1 MRNWTDICR
10 GKGVFFCF
18 VFLSTD
24 GRMNT
29 PSHKEPVRCLSLG
42 SWPFQCQQTA
52 LPMQFPPKISLS
64 REGRADQTWCLGNFV
79 WRENTWK
86 QKTDNQEVLRRTIS
100 RGKTLLVT
108 SYDVLGAANGLK
120 ERLRVFHLLKSV
132 WSSEGREGLFA
143 WKTLIGLPDRLEYLI
158 AYLIVSYTAVFDCLI
173 YCSVWLPDRLQCLIA
188 W

>member
-1 MRNWTDICR
+1 MLSMKIR
-10 GKGVFFCF
+10 VFEY
-18 VFLSTD
+18 LT
-24 GRMNT
+24 
-29 PSHKEPVRCLSLG
+29 LSLPTQLYHWC
-42 SWPFQCQQTA
+42 SF
-52 LPMQFPPKISLS
+52 LPRSLS
-64 REGRADQTWCLGNFV
+64 RKGRADQNVSFGNFV
-79 WRENTWK
+79 WRENMTK
-86 QKTDNQEVLRRTIS
+86 LKVVKHEVLRRPTS
-100 RGKTLLVT
+100 RRDNSLSVT

>member
-1 MRNWTDICR
+1 MQNWTDICRGKGVFCEADWRLPSCEIGQIFAEEKVFFVKPTGGYHHAKLDRYLPRKRCFLWSRLEVTIMRNWTDICR

-86 QKTDNQEVLRRTIS
+86 LKTDNQEVLPRTIS
-100 RGKTLLVT
+100 RGKTL
-108 SYDVLGAANGLK
+108 
-120 ERLRVFHLLKSV
+120 
-132 WSSEGREGLFA
+132 
-143 WKTLIGLPDRLEYLI
+143 
-158 AYLIVSYTAVFDCLI
+158 C
-173 YCSVWLPDRLQCLIA
+173 
-188 W
+188 